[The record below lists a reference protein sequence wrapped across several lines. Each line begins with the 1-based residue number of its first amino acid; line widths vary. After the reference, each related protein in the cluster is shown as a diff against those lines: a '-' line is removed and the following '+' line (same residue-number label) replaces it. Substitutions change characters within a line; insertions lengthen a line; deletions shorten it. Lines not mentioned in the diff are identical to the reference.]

1 MDLSDKYKVE
11 VLGITYN
18 QIESGVYA
26 VILQE
31 VGGTRRIPIVIGYP
45 EAQAIECKLQEIVT
59 PRPLTHDLMLDMM
72 HKFNLHIE
80 EVQIKRSDT
89 GVFYAD
95 LKMTDGKNVHN
106 IDSRASDAIAIAI
119 RANADIYVMAD
130 VMSQVGFEP
139 EEMRREAENNEV
151 SDLKIKT
158 VSRQRVKR
166 KTIEELTKEM
176 EEAAAS
182 ENYELAAELK
192 AKIEKRRTKK

>member
-1 MDLSDKYKVE
+1 MDRSEKYKVE

-72 HKFNLHIE
+72 HKFNLSIE
-80 EVQIKRSDT
+80 EVQIKRSDN

-95 LKMTDGKNVHN
+95 VRMTDGKNVRSV
-106 IDSRASDAIAIAI
+106 DSRASDAIAIAI
-119 RANADIYVMAD
+119 RANADIYVMGD
-130 VMSQVGFEP
+130 VMRQVGFEP
-139 EEMRREAENNEV
+139 EEIHHPEEMVSPEA
-151 SDLKIKT
+151 KT
-158 VSRQRVKR
+158 KTTTRPRAKR
-166 KTIEELTKEM
+166 KTIEELVKEM
-176 EEAAAS
+176 EAAAEA

-192 AKIEKRRTKK
+192 MKIEKRRAKK

>member
-1 MDLSDKYKVE
+1 MDRSEKYKVE

-31 VGGTRRIPIVIGYP
+31 VGGTRRIPIAIGYP

-72 HKFNLHIE
+72 HKFNLSIE
-80 EVQIKRSDT
+80 EVQIKRSDN

-95 LKMTDGKNVHN
+95 VRMTDGKNVRSV
-106 IDSRASDAIAIAI
+106 DSRASDAIAIAI
-119 RANADIYVMAD
+119 RANADIYVMGD
-130 VMSQVGFEP
+130 VMRQVGFEP
-139 EEMRREAENNEV
+139 EEIRHPEEMVLPEA
-151 SDLKIKT
+151 KT
-158 VSRQRVKR
+158 TTRPRAKR
-166 KTIEELTKEM
+166 KTIEELVKEM
-176 EEAAAS
+176 EAAAEA

-192 AKIEKRRTKK
+192 MKIEKRRAKK